1 MPLTE
6 KQLRGAWMVANGRT
20 DAEAYRAA
28 GVREN
33 TFYRWKKKPEFM
45 AAIAFLAEQRE
56 ADIEAKAEQVVSLAS
71 ARDDEEKAL
80 SYQRQMV
87 NELGALS
94 LDLVQQLR
102 ANGAD
107 ELGPRYL
114 APVVKAFAD
123 SVSMLQ
129 STNDRLIGL
138 EALILDVAEIEKQVQ
153 IQTESVEGGGA
164 T

>member
-33 TFYRWKKKPEFM
+33 TLYRWKKKPEFM

-87 NELGALS
+87 RELGALS

-102 ANGAD
+102 ANGTE

-114 APVVKAFAD
+114 APIVKAFAD
-123 SVSMLQ
+123 SVNMMQ
-129 STNDRLIGL
+129 GTNDRLIGL
-138 EALILDVAEIEKQVQ
+138 EALILDVTELEKQVQ